1 MEGAVGEHDAGG
13 GVVEGCDFL
22 DGFVVVDLSAELEI
36 FLDDFL
42 GEKVG
47 AAEGISG
54 TVLVVGSEG
63 DGEDEEVDFVTIV
76 EKLEGFAE
84 EGVAETLGEGE
95 VGLFF
100 PFVDEHEQREMFDHG
115 DFFA

>member
-13 GVVEGCDFL
+13 GVVEGCYFL
-22 DGFVVVDLSAELEI
+22 DGFVVVDLSAELEV

-42 GEKVG
+42 GEKEG
-47 AAEGISG
+47 AAEGVSG
-54 TVLVVGSEG
+54 AVLVVGSEG
-63 DGEDEEVDFVTIV
+63 DGEDEEVDFVAIV
-76 EKLEGFAE
+76 EELEGFAE

-95 VGLFF
+95 VGLLF